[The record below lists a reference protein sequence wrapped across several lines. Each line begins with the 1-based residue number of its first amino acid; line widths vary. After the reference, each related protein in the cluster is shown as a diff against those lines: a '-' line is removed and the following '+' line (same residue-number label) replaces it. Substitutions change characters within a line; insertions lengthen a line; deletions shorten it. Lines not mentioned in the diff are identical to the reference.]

1 MFGFFFK
8 KNVCDLWDNLFYTV
22 ICNFFSLIALF
33 ASFLMF
39 TAALNAPLA
48 GTLKIAAVLASL
60 AAGCT
65 LVCTVG
71 IALGDNAAR
80 IAQFNSARY
89 GNFFRRIAASLRDG
103 ALCGIFIAAVISIA
117 AISMPFYYRM
127 WNSSRNPLWFVFM
140 VIIFWFVI
148 TTAFALQWLLPV
160 RSLLHNGFKKSL
172 KKSYIIFFDNLGF
185 SFAVT
190 LVNIL
195 NTLISVITFGLY
207 PGTAGIV
214 LTNTNALRILLYKYD
229 WLEVNPGL
237 PPKERKN
244 VPWNELL
251 AKDKKTLGPRTLK
264 GFFFPWKEK

>member
-8 KNVCDLWDNLFYTV
+8 KNTCDLWDNLFYTV
-22 ICNFFSLIALF
+22 ICNSFSLAALF
-33 ASFLMF
+33 ASFLMLA
-39 TAALNAPLA
+39 AALNAPLSGGLKA
-48 GTLKIAAVLASL
+48 GTVLISL

-65 LVCTVG
+65 LTCTVT

-80 IAQFNSARY
+80 ISQFNSARY
-89 GNFFRRIAASLRDG
+89 GNFFRRIASSLKDG
-103 ALCGIFIAAVISIA
+103 ALCGIFLAAVISIA
-117 AISMPFYYRM
+117 VISMPFYYRM

-140 VIIFWFVI
+140 VIIFWFLV
-148 TTAFALQWLLPV
+148 TTVFALQWFLPV
-160 RSLLHNGFKKSL
+160 RSLLHNGLLKCL
-172 KKSYIIFFDNLGF
+172 KKSYIIFFDNMGF
-185 SFAVT
+185 TFAVT

-214 LTNTNALRILLYKYD
+214 LTSTNALRILLYKYD

-237 PPKERKN
+237 SPKECRN
-244 VPWNELL
+244 VPWSDLL